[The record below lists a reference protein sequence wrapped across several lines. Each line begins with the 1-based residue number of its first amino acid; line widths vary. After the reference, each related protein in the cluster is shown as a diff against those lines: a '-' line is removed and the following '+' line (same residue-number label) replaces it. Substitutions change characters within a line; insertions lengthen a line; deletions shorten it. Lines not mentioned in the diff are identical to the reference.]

1 MNSHRK
7 IMQEEWKD
15 NTHRYTDPI
24 GMTGRRPDQKEFSAT
39 VEDIRSKFDLSN
51 CPHNRILDVGCNN
64 GYLLSRLNPN
74 AKHLIAIDFCLTPLR
89 SGKAK
94 FEAIDFIQGDIS
106 NLPFKKDSFDRVLCY
121 NMFHYLPTQKHARDA
136 TTELFRVLAPRGIL
150 LIGDIFVEECKHLI
164 PIDDIKRWDD
174 PERPFMHRISN
185 WLFVSLKDLQ
195 HHLLTLGAET
205 VEIHGQKQ
213 DVRCSGYRFD
223 LIVKK

>member
-39 VEDIRSKFDLSN
+39 VEDVLSKFDYSGSPN
-51 CPHNRILDVGCNN
+51 DRVLDVGCNN
-64 GYLLSRLNPN
+64 GYLLSRLNTN
-74 AKHLIAIDFCLTPLR
+74 AKRLVGIDFCRPPLLAGKAVFNAIDFV
-89 SGKAK
+89 
-94 FEAIDFIQGDIS
+94 QGEVS
-106 NLPFKKDSFDRVLCY
+106 SLPFKDNSFERVLCY
-121 NMFHYLPTQKHARDA
+121 SVFHYLPSQRHAREA
-136 TTELFRVLAPRGIL
+136 ATELFRVLAPKGIL
-150 LIGDIFVEECKHLI
+150 LIGDLLAEEYKHRI
-164 PIDDIKRWDD
+164 PKEDLERWDD
-174 PERPFMHRISN
+174 PERPFMHRVSN
-185 WLFVSLKDLQ
+185 WLFVSLKNLQ

-213 DVRCSGYRFD
+213 DARCSGHRFD